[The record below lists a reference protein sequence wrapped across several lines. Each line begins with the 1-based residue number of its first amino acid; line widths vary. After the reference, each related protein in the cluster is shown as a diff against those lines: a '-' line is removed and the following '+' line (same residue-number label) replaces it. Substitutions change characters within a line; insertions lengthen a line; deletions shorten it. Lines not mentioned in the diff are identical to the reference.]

1 MSTLTADPPTT
12 SHAATPPAAA
22 QVQPTF
28 AGVVRG
34 EWIKLLSLRSTWW
47 ALASTAAVITL
58 VALAAAASLNAMADD
73 PALAPGIEQMH
84 GAEVISSGFH
94 FGMLTIAVLGALLI
108 TGEYATG
115 LIRSTFAAVPTRIPV
130 LAAKA
135 LTLVVLTAAVT
146 LVSVTLSYFLT
157 MPRLSQYDLVP
168 ALDDP
173 GTWRVFG
180 GTLYSLISAALFS
193 LGVGTLL
200 RSTAASLTAA
210 LTVLLLLPGILSFIR
225 LDWVETIVSYLP
237 LPASSALLTTGA
249 VETQGAYLSAQASLI
264 ALGRVAEAA
273 AVTDGVSVEPAHD
286 PALAPELRQLLQQL
300 VEPLVALD
308 EAGVDEG
315 VPVLEAVD
323 EGRRGES
330 GAAVAEVLEPVLLQ
344 DDEVG
349 SGVRGEGLDDQLVGD
364 HVVERAVDASL
375 HVVAGHRDAVGAAGP
390 TVEVVE
396 PDREALGPVPPDEQL
411 GVDVGPE
418 DLRRRG
424 VELPDDVHHRQLLV
438 DDDLGFVHL
447 ASPSVSSG
455 SVASRA
461 SRRW

>member
-22 QVQPTF
+22 QVHSTF
-28 AGVVRG
+28 AGILRG

-47 ALASTAAVITL
+47 TLTSTATVITL
-58 VALAAAASLNAMADD
+58 VSLAAAASLNAMADD

-157 MPRLSQYDLVP
+157 MPQLSQYDLVP

-200 RSTAASLTAA
+200 RSTAASLTA
-210 LTVLLLLPGILSFIR
+210 LLLLPGILSFIR

-264 ALGRVAEAA
+264 VMAAYAVVPIAAA
-273 AVTDGVSVEPAHD
+273 AVT
-286 PALAPELRQLLQQL
+286 
-300 VEPLVALD
+300 
-308 EAGVDEG
+308 
-315 VPVLEAVD
+315 
-323 EGRRGES
+323 
-330 GAAVAEVLEPVLLQ
+330 
-344 DDEVG
+344 
-349 SGVRGEGLDDQLVGD
+349 
-364 HVVERAVDASL
+364 L
-375 HVVAGHRDAVGAAGP
+375 HRRDA
-390 TVEVVE
+390 
-396 PDREALGPVPPDEQL
+396 
-411 GVDVGPE
+411 
-418 DLRRRG
+418 
-424 VELPDDVHHRQLLV
+424 
-438 DDDLGFVHL
+438 
-447 ASPSVSSG
+447 
-455 SVASRA
+455 
-461 SRRW
+461 

>member
-1 MSTLTADPPTT
+1 M
-12 SHAATPPAAA
+12 
-22 QVQPTF
+22 QPTF

-47 ALASTAAVITL
+47 ALASTAAVIPL
-58 VALAAAASLNAMADD
+58 AALAAAASLNAMADD
-73 PALAPGIEQMH
+73 PALPPGIEQMH
-84 GAEVISSGFH
+84 GAEVISKGFH

-115 LIRSTFAAVPTRIPV
+115 MIRSTFAAVPTRIPV

-157 MPRLSQYDLVP
+157 MPQRSQYDLVP

-193 LGVGTLL
+193 LGIGTLL

-210 LTVLLLLPGILSFIR
+210 LTVLLLPGILSFIR

-264 ALGRVAEAA
+264 VMAAYAVVPIAAA
-273 AVTDGVSVEPAHD
+273 AVT
-286 PALAPELRQLLQQL
+286 
-300 VEPLVALD
+300 
-308 EAGVDEG
+308 
-315 VPVLEAVD
+315 
-323 EGRRGES
+323 
-330 GAAVAEVLEPVLLQ
+330 
-344 DDEVG
+344 
-349 SGVRGEGLDDQLVGD
+349 
-364 HVVERAVDASL
+364 L
-375 HVVAGHRDAVGAAGP
+375 HRRDA
-390 TVEVVE
+390 
-396 PDREALGPVPPDEQL
+396 
-411 GVDVGPE
+411 
-418 DLRRRG
+418 
-424 VELPDDVHHRQLLV
+424 
-438 DDDLGFVHL
+438 
-447 ASPSVSSG
+447 
-455 SVASRA
+455 
-461 SRRW
+461 